1 MPRPA
6 TVSLPCGRPPVPAAP
21 RHISTD
27 ERRARL
33 GVRHLLAPG
42 AAAGDVSAVA
52 EALVALHS
60 SDPATVYLSAAA
72 RLAEPSLP
80 AVASAL
86 YEERSLVRHHAMR
99 RTLWV
104 LTPEDARVVHAA
116 CTAALA
122 PVEWRRL
129 ERLVVESGV
138 ADDGAAWVREART
151 ETMAA
156 LRRLGQATARELGA
170 EAPAL
175 RAKLHLA
182 VGKPYAGTQGA
193 HTRVLLNL
201 GFEGEV
207 VRGAPTGSWIT
218 SEYTW
223 SPMEAW
229 LPGGIGGLDARE
241 AAAALAARYLARF
254 GPVTTADLRWW
265 AGWTAGTATRALADV
280 GAVAVTLDDGPGW
293 VLPGDEA
300 PVPEPEPWVAFLPS
314 LDPTTMG
321 WKERTFA
328 LGELGAFG
336 GPLFDRNG
344 NGGPTVWIDGRVAG
358 GWAHRPNGAVVYR
371 LLANVPAGR
380 RRELERAARRLG
392 ELLDGV
398 RVRPRF
404 PTALQKELE
413 G

>member
-1 MPRPA
+1 M
-6 TVSLPCGRPPVPAAP
+6 
-21 RHISTD
+21 ST
-27 ERRARL
+27 
-33 GVRHLLAPG
+33 
-42 AAAGDVSAVA
+42 
-52 EALVALHS
+52 
-60 SDPATVYLSAAA
+60 
-72 RLAEPSLP
+72 
-80 AVASAL
+80 AL
-86 YEERSLVRHHAMR
+86 YDDRSLVRHHAMR

-104 LTPEDARVVHAA
+104 LTPDDARVVHAA

-122 PVEWRRL
+122 PVEWQRL

-138 ADDGAAWVREART
+138 ADDGAAWVREARA

-156 LRRLGQATARELGA
+156 LRRLGQATARQLGA

-229 LPGGIGGLDARE
+229 LPGGIAGLDARE

-254 GPVTTADLRWW
+254 GPVTHRRPALVGRLDGRRRPRARSAD
-265 AGWTAGTATRALADV
+265 A
-280 GAVAVTLDDGPGW
+280 GAVAVTLDDGPAW
-293 VLPGDEA
+293 VHPDDEA
-300 PVPEPEPWVAFLPS
+300 PVHEPEPWVAFLPA
-314 LDPTTMG
+314 LDPTPWAG
-321 WKERTFA
+321 RS
-328 LGELGAFG
+328 GAS
-336 GPLFDRNG
+336 PWASSARSAARCSTATATA
-344 NGGPTVWIDGRVAG
+344 GPTVWVDGRVVG
-358 GWAHRPNGAVVYR
+358 GWAQRPNGAVVHR

-380 RRELERAARRLG
+380 RRQLDRAASRLAS
-392 ELLDGV
+392 LLDGV

-404 PTALQKELE
+404 PTPLQKELE

>member
-1 MPRPA
+1 MHGSASA
-6 TVSLPCGRPPVPAAP
+6 TCS
-21 RHISTD
+21 
-27 ERRARL
+27 RRAR
-33 GVRHLLAPG
+33 RRTTCRP
-42 AAAGDVSAVA
+42 SRRRW
-52 EALVALHS
+52 S
-60 SDPATVYLSAAA
+60 RCTRRDPATVYLSAAA
-72 RLAEPSLP
+72 RLAEPSLA
-80 AVASAL
+80 AVSTAL
-86 YEERSLVRHHAMR
+86 YDDRSVLRHHAMR

-104 LTPEDARVVHAA
+104 LRPDDARIVHAA

-122 PVEWRRL
+122 PAEWQRL

-138 ADDGAAWVREART
+138 ADDGPAWVREARA

-156 LRRLGQATARELGA
+156 LRRLGQATARQLGA

-229 LPGGIGGLDARE
+229 LPGGVAGLDARE
-241 AAAALAARYLARF
+241 AAAALAGRYLARF

-265 AGWTAGTATRALADV
+265 AGWTAGVATRALADA
-280 GAVAVTLDDGPGW
+280 GAVAVTLDDGPAW
-293 VLPGDEA
+293 VHPDDEA
-300 PVPEPEPWVAFLPS
+300 PVEAPEPWVAFLPA
-314 LDPTTMG
+314 LDPTAMG
-321 WKERTFA
+321 WKERGFA

-344 NGGPTVWIDGRVAG
+344 NAGPTVWVDGRVVG
-358 GWAHRPNGAVVYR
+358 GWAQRPDGAVVHR
-371 LLANVPAGR
+371 LLADVP
-380 RRELERAARRLG
+380 AARRRQLDRAASRLAG
-392 ELLDGV
+392 LLEDV

-404 PTALQKELE
+404 PTPLQKELE